1 MSGHTELNTTRKYE
15 DFYIQVSLKIYF
27 GIVSMNY
34 EYVLSFPGI
43 YGTVCAGVCI
53 SSTEST
59 LGIPGEL
66 FPRKQSSKLL
76 TIPDPSTQWHSI

>member
-1 MSGHTELNTTRKYE
+1 MSGHTELNTTLYTSELK
-15 DFYIQVSLKIYF
+15 DLFWYI
-27 GIVSMNY
+27 SMNY

-43 YGTVCAGVCI
+43 YGTVCAGLCI

-66 FPRKQSSKLL
+66 FPRQQSSKLL
-76 TIPDPSTQWHSI
+76 TIPDSSTQWHSI